1 MKMEIIKN
9 APHGHNWCTMRA
21 LEPFCDKTHIESKL
35 YPCTN
40 SYGKTNRY
48 FKRIYG

>member
-1 MKMEIIKN
+1 MDIISVLC
-9 APHGHNWCTMRA
+9 GA
-21 LEPFCDKTHIESKL
+21 LEPFCDKTHIESEL

-40 SYGKTNRY
+40 SHGKTNRY